1 MTAISFVFF
10 LIIRL
15 GLPLALLLA
24 VGTLIE
30 KRNEFG
36 R

>member
-1 MTAISFVFF
+1 MTVLSFVFF

-15 GLPLALLLA
+15 GIPLALLITI
-24 VGTLIE
+24 GTIIE
-30 KRNEFG
+30 KRSEII

>member
-10 LIIRL
+10 LIVRL
-15 GLPLALLLA
+15 GLPLVLLIAL
-24 VGTLIE
+24 GTMIE
-30 KRNEFG
+30 KRSELG